1 MVGLALVMISDGMVG
16 LALVMM
22 SDDMVGL
29 ALGLRNVEFKCNESF
44 ALSQASSVGLAR
56 DDPAQPSLAQPSL
69 ASLTHRRCL
78 GYVSEVSHPRLSHPW
93 LNRAGQK

>member
-56 DDPAQPSLAQPSL
+56 DDPAQPSLA
-69 ASLTHRRCL
+69 SLTHRRCL